1 MKKTTLVLHVAF
13 LLLVQ
18 AILSSCCISEKS
30 VSRWYY
36 SAENLAS
43 ITRPKRFY
51 LLELKSIPQDNYP
64 VEFQEGTVCLVVYGL
79 DSRMWA
85 VNDEFPWDI
94 VPFPLPDESSWNLF
108 DLSKGNWRI
117 LRVDRPLKI
126 TDPRIPLYQK
136 ASATSFLSNYGE
148 TKVLDLTQVYQKIEN
163 CVGVVLVGDKRCYF
177 FHNSL
182 NFNLKWY
189 GLLYQAFFHEVF
201 PHEVL
206 MESNDFEDIEK
217 AARRFAEQT
226 RLAQEAN
233 EDEVSAPR
241 PDVEVE

>member
-1 MKKTTLVLHVAF
+1 MKKTTSVLHVAF

-51 LLELKSIPQDNYP
+51 LLELKSILKDNYP
-64 VEFQEGTVCLVVYGL
+64 VEFQDGTVCLVIYGL
-79 DSRMWA
+79 GSRMWA
-85 VNDEFPWDI
+85 VNDEFPYDLA
-94 VPFPLPDESSWNLF
+94 PPPLPDESSWNLF

-117 LRVDRPLKI
+117 FQENRPLKK
-126 TDPRIPLYQK
+126 TDPRVLQYQQ
-136 ASATSFLSNYGE
+136 ASETSFLSNYGE
-148 TKVLDLTQVYQKIEN
+148 TKVLDLKQVYQKIEN

-177 FHNSL
+177 FNNRM
-182 NFNLKWY
+182 NFRLKRH
-189 GLLYQAFFHEVF
+189 GALHEAFFHDEF

-226 RLAQEAN
+226 RPEQEAN
-233 EDEVSAPR
+233 DATNTSGLTHTK
-241 PDVEVE
+241 